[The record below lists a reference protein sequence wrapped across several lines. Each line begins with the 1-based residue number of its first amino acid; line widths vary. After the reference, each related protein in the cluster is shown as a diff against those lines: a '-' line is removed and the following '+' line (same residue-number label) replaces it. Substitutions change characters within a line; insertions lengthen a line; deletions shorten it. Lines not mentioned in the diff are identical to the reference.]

1 MMETDVERKRRW
13 AKIAELKKLERAERE
28 NRLKMKE
35 KIHKY
40 DNISI
45 SSSTSSTSSTSL
57 FESDEEDEEKARY
70 KRIAEMKALEK
81 QQRIKPQENK
91 QKQMDT
97 LRQQITNNPNTNN
110 NLSHLMPIMPLAL
123 PQKMSLYFN
132 APTQPPKKYTL
143 SNNYNRHN
151 KPLPPNKIGV
161 IKKQNALPFNRIRNM
176 PTAKINVFKSNMNV
190 NSKQKDNMNNNQ
202 KRQHVKYWSTTKLG
216 GLDSLMMDAI
226 VPAQTMVVK
235 PPKHNINN
243 NNNHYRTN
251 TEPIVPRVYNNSNF
265 MTLMQ

>member
-45 SSSTSSTSSTSL
+45 SSTSSL
-57 FESDEEDEEKARY
+57 FESDEEDEENARY
-70 KRIAEMKALEK
+70 KRTAEMKAL
-81 QQRIKPQENK
+81 ENK

-110 NLSHLMPIMPLAL
+110 NLSVR
-123 PQKMSLYFN
+123 MSLYFN

>member
-132 APTQPPKKYTL
+132 APTQPPKKYTPKQRQTYV
-143 SNNYNRHN
+143 SNPNQVKSERISYNVN
-151 KPLPPNKIGV
+151 KNNDYNNDYNNDHDIVPPP
-161 IKKQNALPFNRIRNM
+161 QS
-176 PTAKINVFKSNMNV
+176 KINENISFQYIGMKTMTV
-190 NSKQKDNMNNNQ
+190 NAIEEESINDNNDIEESVNDIERALAYANN
-202 KRQHVKYWSTTKLG
+202 
-216 GLDSLMMDAI
+216 
-226 VPAQTMVVK
+226 
-235 PPKHNINN
+235 
-243 NNNHYRTN
+243 
-251 TEPIVPRVYNNSNF
+251 
-265 MTLMQ
+265 